1 MNPGKGEYRMIL
13 AEKIML
19 LRKEQGW
26 SQEELAVRLGVSRQS
41 VSKWESMASLPD
53 LDKILKMSELF
64 GVSTDYLLKDEAP
77 QEVGCINGETDEG
90 DTARTVTLEEANG
103 YLATVRETTPRIA
116 AGVSLCILSPVLL
129 ILLGV
134 AAETRRI
141 TLSEDAAAAIG
152 VCALL
157 VIIAA
162 AVALFVTNGLRL
174 ERYEYLEKEPIAA
187 EYGVAGIVESRREA
201 YEPTYKKLLVLGI
214 TLCILCVV
222 PVMAAAIVDD
232 DFWVACAISCLF
244 LLVSV
249 GVHLIVRVACIWES
263 YQKLLEEGDYTR
275 EKKAEEKRNEAFT
288 TVYWCLV
295 LAAYLGV
302 SFVTEA
308 WERTWIIWPVAA
320 VLFGA
325 ALALKNMLQK
335 RGENR

>member
-1 MNPGKGEYRMIL
+1 MIL
-13 AEKIML
+13 AEKIMQ

-41 VSKWESMASLPD
+41 VSKWESMASMPD

-77 QEVGCINGETDEG
+77 QEIGCINGEDEG
-90 DTARTVTLEEANG
+90 ETVRAVTLEEANG
-103 YLATVRETTPRIA
+103 YLSTVRETAGRIA
-116 AGVSLCILSPVLL
+116 WGVSLCVLSPVVL

-152 VCALL
+152 VCVLL
-157 VIIAA
+157 AIIAA
-162 AVALFVTNGLRL
+162 AVALFVTNGFRL
-174 ERYEYLEKEPIAA
+174 ARYEYLEKEPIAP
-187 EYGVAGIVESRREA
+187 EYGVAGIVENHRAA
-201 YEPTYKKLLVLGI
+201 YEPIYKKWLVAGI

-222 PVMAAAIVDD
+222 PVLAAATFED
-232 DFWVACAISCLF
+232 DFLVACAVACLF
-244 LLVSV
+244 LLVAA
-249 GVHLIVRVACIWES
+249 GVHLIVRVSCIWES

-288 TVYWCLV
+288 TLYWCLV

-302 SFVTEA
+302 SFVTES
-308 WERTWIIWPVAA
+308 WQRTWIIWPVAA

-335 RGENR
+335 RRENR

>member
-1 MNPGKGEYRMIL
+1 MIL
-13 AEKIML
+13 AEKIMQ

-77 QEVGCINGETDEG
+77 QETGCINGESDGETV
-90 DTARTVTLEEANG
+90 RPVTLEEANG
-103 YLATVRETTPRIA
+103 YLSTVRETTPKIA
-116 AGVSLCILSPVLL
+116 AGVSMCILSPVLL

-141 TLSEDAAAAIG
+141 ALSEDAAGAIG
-152 VCALL
+152 VCVLL
-157 VIIAA
+157 GIVAA

-174 ERYEYLEKEPIAA
+174 ERYEYLEKEAIAA
-187 EYGVAGIVESRREA
+187 EYGVAGMVENRREA
-201 YEPTYKKLLVLGI
+201 YAPTYKKLLVLGI

-222 PVMAAAIVDD
+222 PVMAAATFED
-232 DFWVACAISCLF
+232 DFLVACAIAALF
-244 LLVSV
+244 VLVAV
-249 GVHLIVRVACIWES
+249 GVYLIVRVVCIWES
-263 YQKLLEEGDYTR
+263 YQKLLEEGDFTR

-325 ALALKNMLQK
+325 ALALKNMLRK
-335 RGENR
+335 KP

>member
-1 MNPGKGEYRMIL
+1 MIL
-13 AEKIML
+13 AEKIMK

-77 QEVGCINGETDEG
+77 QEDGCVNGEDGDESVR
-90 DTARTVTLEEANG
+90 AVPLEEANG
-103 YLATVRETTPRIA
+103 YLAAVRETTPRIA
-116 AGVSLCILSPVLL
+116 AGVSLCILSPVAL

-141 TLSEDAAAAIG
+141 ALSEDAAGAIG
-152 VCALL
+152 VCVLL
-157 VIIAA
+157 AVVAA
-162 AVALFVTNGLRL
+162 AVALFLTSGMRL
-174 ERYEYLEKEPIAA
+174 ERYEYLEKEPINS
-187 EYGVAGIVESRREA
+187 EYGVAGMVESRREA
-201 YEPTYKKLLVLGI
+201 YAATYKKGLVLGI

-222 PVMAAAIVDD
+222 PVLAAAIAED
-232 DFWVACAISCLF
+232 DFLVAGAIACLF
-244 LLVSV
+244 CLVAV
-249 GVHLIVRVACIWES
+249 GVHLIVRVACVWES

-275 EKKAEEKRNEAFT
+275 EKKAEDKRNEAFT

-295 LAAYLGV
+295 LAIFLAV
-302 SFVTEA
+302 SFVTER
-308 WERTWIIWPVAA
+308 WGRSWIIWPVAA

-325 ALALKNMLQK
+325 ALALRTMLRK
-335 RGENR
+335 RTQG